1 MAHPIGEDGLIE
13 HFTLRPDERE
23 RLVGM
28 SGAGRIGFGLALK
41 YLLWKGRFPRTH
53 ADLPTGSVEFVARQ
67 VGAAAGEF
75 DHYDWQG
82 RQIQRHRAQIR
93 ELTGFREPTVTD
105 AAKLT
110 EWLTGE
116 VCQAEP
122 REDRVRDELLARCR
136 EELLEP
142 PGPTRIARIVGSA
155 MRQAEQTLT
164 TDIAAG
170 IPVSAAAGIR
180 VLGSR

>member
-1 MAHPIGEDGLIE
+1 MPHPIGEDGLIE
-13 HFTLRPDERE
+13 HFTLGLDERE
-23 RLVGM
+23 RLAGM

-53 ADLPTGSVEFVARQ
+53 ADLPTDSVEFVARQ

-75 DHYDWQG
+75 DRYDWQG

-110 EWLTGE
+110 EWLTGQIWE
-116 VCQAEP
+116 F
-122 REDRVRDELLARCR
+122 
-136 EELLEP
+136 
-142 PGPTRIARIVGSA
+142 
-155 MRQAEQTLT
+155 
-164 TDIAAG
+164 
-170 IPVSAAAGIR
+170 
-180 VLGSR
+180 